1 MATPSNALFLRDL
14 PDDARCAVM
23 ARAHPWSASAGRAI
37 YRAGD
42 VVEALWLIDEGA
54 VVFQTDTDLGQT
66 LALATS
72 HPGHCFGEI
81 EVLSGFVADCT
92 ATCLHDARG
101 WRLAAA
107 DVRALMQTVAPFGA
121 LLACTQARNARLMH
135 RLYQHALLM
144 PDAARLALT
153 LLNAAR
159 RPLDQAAPGALIVAM
174 TQDQLAQFTG
184 TTRQFVNKRLNEWVA
199 QGWLTTAYRQIE
211 VIDREGLITLL
222 SPWLNGQTWDLQAER
237 AGPTDT
243 RRMSAR

>member
-1 MATPSNALFLRDL
+1 MPTPATALFLRDL
-14 PDDARCAVM
+14 PTEAQHAIMERAR
-23 ARAHPWSASAGRAI
+23 PWSAPAGRAV

-42 VVEALWLIDEGA
+42 IVEAMWLIDEGA
-54 VVFQTDTDLGQT
+54 MIFQTDTDLGQT

-107 DVRALMQTVAPFGA
+107 DVRALMQTVAPSGA

-135 RLYQHALLM
+135 RLNQHALLM

-153 LLNAAR
+153 LLNAVR

-174 TQDQLAQFTG
+174 TQVQLAQFTG
-184 TTRQFVNKRLNEWVA
+184 TTRQFVNKRLNEWVE
-199 QGWLTTAYRQIE
+199 QGWLATAYRQLEIT
-211 VIDREGLITLL
+211 DQGGLTSLL
-222 SPWLNGQTWDLQAER
+222 APWLNGRSWDLQAER
-237 AGPTDT
+237 
-243 RRMSAR
+243 